1 MFLFHKQSLFSLFL
15 LYARTISEVKVKK
28 IYSKVYL
35 RRMCNLLFIYSDKYF
50 FVVCFYYISNILIA
64 AVSDFKCVSVNY
76 FIKFIITFFSKV
88 FINQIKKYLSN
99 IIFYCFI
106 IGQVVPYYFPF
117 SDLLFLFFNI
127 CFFFRF
133 FIWYFWFVV

>member
-88 FINQIKKYLSN
+88 FIN
-99 IIFYCFI
+99 
-106 IGQVVPYYFPF
+106 
-117 SDLLFLFFNI
+117 
-127 CFFFRF
+127 
-133 FIWYFWFVV
+133 